1 MEKSKLKKL
10 ILTMQDPLFV
20 ETEGLGTIALSHW
33 SVKATQDISNILE
46 GEIEGP
52 ADFIRQFIE
61 KLGRMPSVDE
71 KPAEKY
77 DNGTPIQGVDNL
89 TQKDLEKVANSYIAK
104 YKNSI
109 LHWVSS
115 EEGERDEFA
124 LEKEEGESPLEY
136 FLRIVR
142 LSVEKSTEQS
152 KKLLEK
158 LTSSGATKSI
168 FEQFNKNQFKIGSI
182 ADRINDIQK
191 TYAFPSPIEPRTFEI
206 PELPPNPVYETNDL
220 LKSQTAQLRGLSEL
234 LEAQGEQTV
243 LLNDQTGLLI
253 GQSNASSR
261 QAKIG
266 IWVAAAGVFLSTIVS
281 GYAIYRGMESSEE
294 SSRSTKELVVIQRNN
309 NELEMRLNE
318 LLQELNATMEVE
330 SRKNSDNTEVLTQLR
345 ELTNVVKAK
354 DDSDVVHAIE
364 QLSKQM
370 AGQGANKWLKGD
382 AEKAP
387 RALP

>member
-20 ETEGLGTIALSHW
+20 ETVGLGTIALSQW
-33 SVKATQDISNILE
+33 SVKATQDVSKILE

-52 ADFIRQFIE
+52 ADFVRQFIE

-77 DNGTPIQGVDNL
+77 ENGIPIQDVNSL
-89 TQKDLEKVANSYIAK
+89 TQEDLEKVANSYIEK
-104 YKNSI
+104 YRNSI

-124 LEKEEGESPLEY
+124 LEREEGESPLVY
-136 FLRIVR
+136 FLRMVS
-142 LSVEKSTEQS
+142 LSVEKSAEQS

-158 LTSSGATKSI
+158 LTSFGATKSV

-182 ADRINDIQK
+182 TDRINDIQK
-191 TYAFPSPIEPRTFEI
+191 TYAFPSPIEPRTLKI
-206 PELPPNPVYETNDL
+206 PELPPNPIYETNDL
-220 LKSQTAQLRGLSEL
+220 LKNQAIQLRGLSEL

-266 IWVAAAGVFLSTIVS
+266 IWVAAAGIFLSAIVS
-281 GYAIYRGMESSEE
+281 GYSIYRGMESSEE
-294 SSRSTKELVVIQRNN
+294 SSRSAKELVAIERKS
-309 NELEMRLNE
+309 NELEISLNG
-318 LLQELNATMEVE
+318 LLQELNAMMETE
-330 SRKNSDNTEVLTQLR
+330 NKKNSDNTEVLNQLR
-345 ELTNVVKAK
+345 ELTDAVKAK
-354 DDSDVVHAIE
+354 GDSEVVHAIE
-364 QLSKQM
+364 RLSKII
-370 AGQGANKWLKGD
+370 AEQGANNQLNKD
-382 AEKAP
+382 AV
-387 RALP
+387 R

>member
-1 MEKSKLKKL
+1 MEKSKFKKL

-20 ETEGLGTIALSHW
+20 ETEGLGEIALSHW
-33 SVKATQDISNILE
+33 SIKAMQEISKILE

-52 ADFIRQFIE
+52 EDFVRQFIE
-61 KLGRMPSVDE
+61 KLGRIPSVDE

-77 DNGTPIQGVDNL
+77 EKGTPIQNVSSL
-89 TQKDLEKVANSYIAK
+89 TQEDLEKVANNYIAK

-115 EEGERDEFA
+115 EEGERDELA
-124 LEKEEGESPLEY
+124 LEKEEGESSLEY
-136 FLRIVR
+136 FLRMVS
-142 LSVEKSTEQS
+142 LSVEKSAEQS
-152 KKLLEK
+152 KKLFDK
-158 LTSSGATKSI
+158 LTSFGTTKSV

-191 TYAFPSPIEPRTFEI
+191 TYAFPSPIEPRTLKI
-206 PELPPNPVYETNDL
+206 PDLPPNPVYETNNL

-266 IWVAAAGVFLSTIVS
+266 IWVAAAGIFLSAIVS

-294 SSRSTKELVVIQRNN
+294 SICKRTGCN
-309 NELEMRLNE
+309 
-318 LLQELNATMEVE
+318 
-330 SRKNSDNTEVLTQLR
+330 
-345 ELTNVVKAK
+345 
-354 DDSDVVHAIE
+354 
-364 QLSKQM
+364 
-370 AGQGANKWLKGD
+370 
-382 AEKAP
+382 
-387 RALP
+387 